1 MRLSLFFTAVLLAF
15 CGRIEAAVTAV
26 ADGPWTS
33 TSTWSS
39 SAIPTSLDN
48 VVIPSGRVV
57 SATSGDFIEANSL
70 AIEGTANFNG
80 GSAAGQIE
88 LAITDSL
95 TITNPGIL
103 NGGNTGN
110 NLGLTIRMLK
120 TATSPLI
127 SGTGQMLLLSGSS
140 NRSTIS
146 FDAAELR
153 LGLTTL
159 QVSGSIQGLLGA
171 PGNVVITSG
180 NALTIL
186 ADKNLTL
193 TNINTLINQ
202 GTLNLGSK
210 STVLCGG
217 LSAFTNAGSVN
228 WTIGLSGTPAIL
240 STAYAT
246 LGGTLNLSLGNGISP
261 VIGQSIA
268 KFLDTPSAGNTIRT
282 IDASALIVNGD
293 SEWINNYNSATSTR
307 EYAFTYNTTT
317 QTVATFSV
325 GQLSVASGAT
335 INLPAATDQLATL
348 TYTLEAVSPATTFG
362 SSILASPLR
371 LQGGPSAERV
381 RLRYTAP
388 ATSVSGT
395 SYASLNSTIECLV
408 TVPAPITITTTPSGP
423 WVYGD
428 QITLSITSPSAGA
441 QSFSWQGS
449 APATATLSGAIVTVS
464 DVGTGGTVVAS
475 VAAND
480 LYTANTQTIN
490 LGTFG
495 PRPIAVAVD
504 GGTRAYFQPT
514 NPSPTFALTS
524 GSLAAGDTIASIG
537 TPVYAGTGTTAV
549 QTTPVIVGGYPVTLT
564 FATASPRYNVT
575 STANGALII
584 NKAAQ
589 TIAFHPLAGIQIGQT
604 STLTATATSGLP
616 VSFVSGTPTVASI
629 SGNVATGLILGSSQI
644 TAAQAGDTNWLAA
657 PSVDQALAVGLQA
670 QTITFPAIAALK
682 VGETGTLTATASS
695 GLAVTYTSSDTN
707 IAQIS
712 GTTVVA
718 IGPGTVTITAN
729 QAGNGTFAAATP
741 ITASLSVGKADQ
753 TITFSALSTSIEVGA
768 SANLAASSSAGLAIT
783 YTSSAAA
790 IARIS
795 GETVIGVAPGTAT
808 ITASQAG
815 NANYNPATDVT
826 ITVNVVAAPAG
837 TTTGTPASSPQGG
850 GCGAGSGIG
859 LLLGLGAWLSLGLRR
874 RTEWNVRR

>member
-1 MRLSLFFTAVLLAF
+1 M
-15 CGRIEAAVTAV
+15 
-26 ADGPWTS
+26 
-33 TSTWSS
+33 
-39 SAIPTSLDN
+39 
-48 VVIPSGRVV
+48 
-57 SATSGDFIEANSL
+57 
-70 AIEGTANFNG
+70 
-80 GSAAGQIE
+80 
-88 LAITDSL
+88 
-95 TITNPGIL
+95 
-103 NGGNTGN
+103 
-110 NLGLTIRMLK
+110 
-120 TATSPLI
+120 
-127 SGTGQMLLLSGSS
+127 
-140 NRSTIS
+140 
-146 FDAAELR
+146 
-153 LGLTTL
+153 
-159 QVSGSIQGLLGA
+159 
-171 PGNVVITSG
+171 
-180 NALTIL
+180 
-186 ADKNLTL
+186 
-193 TNINTLINQ
+193 
-202 GTLNLGSK
+202 
-210 STVLCGG
+210 
-217 LSAFTNAGSVN
+217 
-228 WTIGLSGTPAIL
+228 
-240 STAYAT
+240 
-246 LGGTLNLSLGNGISP
+246 
-261 VIGQSIA
+261 
-268 KFLDTPSAGNTIRT
+268 
-282 IDASALIVNGD
+282 
-293 SEWINNYNSATSTR
+293 
-307 EYAFTYNTTT
+307 
-317 QTVATFSV
+317 
-325 GQLSVASGAT
+325 
-335 INLPAATDQLATL
+335 
-348 TYTLEAVSPATTFG
+348 
-362 SSILASPLR
+362 
-371 LQGGPSAERV
+371 
-381 RLRYTAP
+381 
-388 ATSVSGT
+388 
-395 SYASLNSTIECLV
+395 
-408 TVPAPITITTTPSGP
+408 
-423 WVYGD
+423 
-428 QITLSITSPSAGA
+428 
-441 QSFSWQGS
+441 
-449 APATATLSGAIVTVS
+449 
-464 DVGTGGTVVAS
+464 
-475 VAAND
+475 
-480 LYTANTQTIN
+480 
-490 LGTFG
+490 
-495 PRPIAVAVD
+495 
-504 GGTRAYFQPT
+504 
-514 NPSPTFALTS
+514 
-524 GSLAAGDTIASIG
+524 
-537 TPVYAGTGTTAV
+537 
-549 QTTPVIVGGYPVTLT
+549 TLT

-670 QTITFPAIAALK
+670 QTIT
-682 VGETGTLTATASS
+682 SS